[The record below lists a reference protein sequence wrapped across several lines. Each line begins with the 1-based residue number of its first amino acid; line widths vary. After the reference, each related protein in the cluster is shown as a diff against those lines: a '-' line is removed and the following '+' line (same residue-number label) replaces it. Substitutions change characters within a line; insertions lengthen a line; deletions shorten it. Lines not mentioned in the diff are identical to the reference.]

1 MDVEMNMEMDIELF
15 ITEIQSRPAFWD
27 LRSESYSN
35 WGEKLKAWEEI
46 SQLFEIVVSTRNSQT
61 NIMMPI
67 STDLDSYRIV
77 RNKTLRRLTL
87 YRAHVL
93 QMWSGDVGAD
103 RAELMP
109 VSSER
114 PPVRPAPLRPL

>member
-1 MDVEMNMEMDIELF
+1 MNMEMDIELF
-15 ITEIQSRPAFWD
+15 IAEIQSRPAFWD

-77 RNKTLRRLTL
+77 RNKTLYLSCACVADVERR
-87 YRAHVL
+87 RRRRPRGAHA
-93 QMWSGDVGAD
+93 G
-103 RAELMP
+103 E
-109 VSSER
+109 
-114 PPVRPAPLRPL
+114 